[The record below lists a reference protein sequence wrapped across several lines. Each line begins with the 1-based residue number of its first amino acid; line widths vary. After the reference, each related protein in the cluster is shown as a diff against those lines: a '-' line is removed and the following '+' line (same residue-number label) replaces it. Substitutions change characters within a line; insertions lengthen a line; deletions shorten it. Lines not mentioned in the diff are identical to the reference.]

1 MGSEITAA
9 RNKMICPS
17 CRAENIEG
25 SDVCEVCG
33 ADLYDLKLPS
43 PEGELEERLVNG
55 HLSELGADEALS
67 VGPSDPVALAVHFMR
82 EHAVECVLVRD
93 ESKVIVG
100 ILSERDVLMK
110 AAGSHRDLMAL
121 AVKDIMSPDPV
132 MLREEDNLAVVL
144 HKMSVG
150 GFRHIPFIAAD
161 GTTLM
166 ISIQDVL
173 RHVAPYIPHG

>member
-1 MGSEITAA
+1 MTTA

-67 VGPSDPVALAVHFMR
+67 VSPADPVALAVHFMR
-82 EHAVECVLVRD
+82 DKEAECVLVRD
-93 ESKVIVG
+93 ASDVIVG

-110 AAGSHRDLMAL
+110 AAGSHRDLMAM
-121 AVKDIMSPDPV
+121 AVQDIMTPDPV
-132 MLREEDNLAVVL
+132 MLREEDNLAVAL

-150 GFRHIPFIAAD
+150 GFRHIPFVATD

-173 RHVAPYIPHG
+173 RHVAPYIPHQ